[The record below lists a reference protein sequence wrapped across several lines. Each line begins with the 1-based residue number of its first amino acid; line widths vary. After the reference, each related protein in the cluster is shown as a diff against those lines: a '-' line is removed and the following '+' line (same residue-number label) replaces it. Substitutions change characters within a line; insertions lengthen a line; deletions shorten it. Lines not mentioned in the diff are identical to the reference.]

1 MSAPASAE
9 PPSLDGRH
17 ALRSVRRCVA
27 LLDPHERRRWTLLVP
42 LALVAAGMEATG
54 AALIFTLIRYISAPE
69 SLADAGWLHEVQRVF
84 GLTERGR
91 FLVVF
96 SGGVALFYVIKNGVL
111 IFQTYY
117 TARCAG
123 LSVDSLSNRLLRG
136 YLEAPYT
143 YHLERNSAQLIRNAN
158 EAVVS
163 AYRSMLMSLV
173 HAVSEATLLIAL
185 LGVLVTAAPTVTL
198 VAVGLVGLLI
208 LGFLRITQTRMVR
221 WGFES
226 HQLYARILAQLTQS
240 LAGVKEVKVL
250 GREQYFLAAF
260 ERSRGRMSQLG
271 WRRGTLEN
279 TPRLMMETF
288 FVLAVVSVIL
298 AFDRRG
304 SSQEVVPVLGL
315 FAYTG
320 FRLLPGLNRIVAH
333 VNMIRFGSTAIDE
346 IWEDAARFG
355 ALDPA
360 RAPEAVV
367 RMPFE
372 DRIEIRDLTFT
383 YSASR
388 GPALRDLDLTIRRGE
403 SLGIVGATGA
413 GKSTFVDL
421 LLGLLEPEQGRLTV
435 DGVDIRDNM
444 RGWRAN
450 LGYVPQSIYLI
461 DDTLRRNIA
470 LGIPDAEIAEDRIE
484 ATARL
489 AQLEGLLAQLPEG
502 LDTVV
507 GERGVRLSGGERQRV
522 AIARALYQSPQVLVF
537 DEATSSL
544 DNKTEHEITRAIE
557 GFRGEKTVIVVAHR
571 LSTVRGC
578 DRILLLREGRV
589 VAQGPYDALL
599 AQDAEFQALAR
610 VEPAAQR

>member
-1 MSAPASAE
+1 MSAAPSA
-9 PPSLDGRH
+9 PPPLDGRH
-17 ALRSVRRCVA
+17 ALRSVRRCLG
-27 LLDPHERRRWTLLVP
+27 LLEGGERRRWAMLLP
-42 LALVAAGMEATG
+42 LALLAAGMEAAG
-54 AALIFTLIRYISAPE
+54 AALIFTLIRFISAPD
-69 SLADAGWLHEVQRVF
+69 SLSETSWLRRMQDALQ
-84 GLTERGR
+84 LTERGH

-96 SGGVALFYVIKNGVL
+96 AAAVAGFYVVKNAVL

-123 LSVDSLSNRLLRG
+123 LSVDSLSNRLLYG
-136 YLEAPYT
+136 YLRAPYR

-173 HAVSEATLLIAL
+173 HAVSEATLLVAL
-185 LGVLVTAAPTVTL
+185 LGVLVMAAPTATL
-198 VAVGLVGLLI
+198 IAVGVVGVMI
-208 LGFLRITQTRMVR
+208 LGFLRATQTRMVR

-226 HQLYARILAQLTQS
+226 HQLYAHILAQLTQS
-240 LAGVKEVKVL
+240 LAGIKEVKVL
-250 GREQYFLAAF
+250 GRERHFLATFAQA
-260 ERSRGRMSQLG
+260 RGRMSQLG

-288 FVLAVVSVIL
+288 FVLAVVAVIL
-298 AFDRRG
+298 VFDRRG
-304 SSQEVVPVLGL
+304 SSQAVVPVLGL

-346 IWEDAARFG
+346 IWEDAQRFG
-355 ALDPA
+355 ALDPEQ
-360 RAPEAVV
+360 APAPVV
-367 RMPFE
+367 RLPFR
-372 DRIEIRDLTFT
+372 DRIEVRDLTFS
-383 YSASR
+383 YSEAR
-388 GPALRDLDLTIRRGE
+388 GPALAGLDLTLRRGE
-403 SLGIVGATGA
+403 SVGIVGATGA

-421 LLGLLEPEQGRLTV
+421 LLGLLEPSQGKLTV
-435 DGVDIRDNM
+435 DGVDIRTNL
-444 RGWRAN
+444 RGWQAN

-470 LGIPDAEIAEDRIE
+470 LGIPDAEIDE
-484 ATARL
+484 ARVRSSAAL
-489 AQLEGLLAQLPEG
+489 AQLEGLIGQLPAG

-522 AIARALYQSPQVLVF
+522 AIARALYQAPEVLVF

-544 DNKTEHEITRAIE
+544 DNKTEREITRAIE

-578 DRILLLREGRV
+578 DRILLLQQGRI
-589 VAQGPYDALL
+589 VAQGPYEALL
-599 AQDAEFQALAR
+599 AENDVFRELAR
-610 VEPAAQR
+610 VEPAERP